1 MAGEKTGVDVLISV
15 VDETDEE
22 QVIGGQRGATLN
34 REVNTI
40 DATHKQVAGW
50 GYNIAGQGSWSIDTD
65 GVLLEDDASLTLLE
79 DAFENKEAVTVQW
92 TNPSGQSYRG
102 EAIITSYPVE
112 APMDDVMT
120 YSMSFQGQGK
130 YEKVEDSGGGDTP

>member
-15 VDETDEE
+15 DEA
-22 QVIGGQRGATLN
+22 VIGGQRGATLN

-50 GYNIAGQGSWSIDTD
+50 GYSIAGQGSWSIDTD
-65 GVLLEDDASLTLLE
+65 GVLLADDASLDTLE
-79 DAFENKEAVTVQW
+79 EAFENKEAVKVTW
-92 TNPSGQSYRG
+92 TNPGGKSYTG
-102 EAIITSYPVE
+102 DAILTSYPIE

-130 YEKVEDSGGGDTP
+130 YEKVDDSGGGETP

>member
-15 VDETDEE
+15 GET
-22 QVIGGQRGATLN
+22 VIGGQRGATLN

-40 DATHKQVAGW
+40 DATHKQVAGL
-50 GYNIAGQGSWSIDTD
+50 GYSIAGQGSWSIDTD
-65 GVLLEDDASLTLLE
+65 GVLLADDAALDTLE
-79 DAFENKEAVTVQW
+79 EAFENKEAVKVTW
-92 TNPSGQSYRG
+92 TNPGGKSYTG
-102 EAIITSYPVE
+102 DAILTSYPIE

-130 YEKVEDSGGGDTP
+130 YKKVPVVPGV

>member
-15 VDETDEE
+15 DEA
-22 QVIGGQRGATLN
+22 VIGGQRGATLN

-50 GYNIAGQGSWSIDTD
+50 GYSIAGQGSWGIDTD
-65 GVLLEDDASLTLLE
+65 GVLLADDAALDTLE
-79 DAFENKEAVTVQW
+79 EAFENKEAVKVTW
-92 TNPSGQSYRG
+92 TNPSGKSYTG
-102 EAIITSYPVE
+102 DAILTSYPIE

-130 YEKVEDSGGGDTP
+130 YEKVEGGGETP

>member
-15 VDETDEE
+15 GEA
-22 QVIGGQRGATLN
+22 VIGGQRGATLN
-34 REVNTI
+34 REVATI

-65 GVLLEDDASLTLLE
+65 GVLLADDASLDTLE
-79 DAFENKEAVTVQW
+79 EAFENKEAVEITW
-92 TNPSGQSYRG
+92 TNPSGKSYKG
-102 EAIITSYPVE
+102 SAILTSYPIE

-130 YEKVEDSGGGDTP
+130 YETVVSGA

>member
-1 MAGEKTGVDVLISV
+1 MAGEKTGVDVLISI
-15 VDETDEE
+15 ENEAGEE

-34 REVNTI
+34 REVATI

-50 GYNIAGQGSWSIDTD
+50 GYNIAGQGSWSVDTY
-65 GVLLEDDASLTLLE
+65 GVLLSDDESLDVLE
-79 DAFENKEAVTVQW
+79 EKFENKEAVIVQW
-92 TNPSGQSYRG
+92 TNPGGKSYKG
-102 EAIITSYPVE
+102 SAILTSYPIE

-130 YEKVEDSGGGDTP
+130 YEKVTVVPEA

>member
-1 MAGEKTGVDVLISV
+1 MAGEKTGVDVLISI
-15 VDETDEE
+15 VDDSGAE

-34 REVNTI
+34 REVATI
-40 DATHKQVAGW
+40 DATHKQVSGW

-65 GVLLEDDASLTLLE
+65 GVLLEDDASLTTLE

-92 TNPSGQSYRG
+92 TNPTGQSYKG
-102 EAIITSYPVE
+102 DAIITSYPIE

-130 YEKVEDSGGGDTP
+130 YGKIDDSGGEETP

>member
-15 VDETDEE
+15 INESGEE

-50 GYNIAGQGSWSIDTD
+50 AYSIAGQGSWSVDTD
-65 GVLLEDDASLTLLE
+65 GVLLADDTALDVLE
-79 DAFENKEAVTVQW
+79 EAFENKESVTIQW
-92 TNPSGQSYRG
+92 TNPGGKSYKG
-102 EAIITSYPVE
+102 DAILTTYPIE

-130 YEKVEDSGGGDTP
+130 YEKVTVTEGV

>member
-15 VDETDEE
+15 VDADGQER
-22 QVIGGQRGATLN
+22 VIGGQRGATLN

-50 GYNIAGQGSWSIDTD
+50 GYSIAGQGSWSIDTD
-65 GVLLEDDASLTLLE
+65 GVLLADDESLDILE
-79 DAFENKEAVTVQW
+79 EKFENKEAVTVQW
-92 TNPSGQSYRG
+92 TNPGGKSYKG
-102 EAIITSYPVE
+102 NAIITSYPIE

-120 YSMSFQGQGK
+120 YSTSFQGQGK
-130 YEKVEDSGGGDTP
+130 YEKVTVVPGA